1 MHGVFAPRL
10 PRASVTPLVIYP
22 GDPSE
27 PAATCHAGLRDSEVQ
42 MSLRQSE
49 SELPARI
56 PEEDK
61 STDEHVMSRP
71 EEDKA
76 KELEQ
81 AVEQEVKQEVAAE
94 QALVTV
100 EEHELE
106 QVVEQEVEQE
116 GAAKQAVVTVEEHEE
131 VQALL
136 REANRPQEETATGWS
151 GVVKFLLRRVA
162 SWIVRPSP
170 SINAQE
176 EAEGASSEQGRVSDK

>member
-1 MHGVFAPRL
+1 
-10 PRASVTPLVIYP
+10 
-22 GDPSE
+22 
-27 PAATCHAGLRDSEVQ
+27 

-49 SELPARI
+49 SELPASI

-61 STDEHVMSRP
+61 SKLVMSRP

-76 KELEQ
+76 TELEQ
-81 AVEQEVKQEVAAE
+81 AVEQELKQEVAAE
-94 QALVTV
+94 QAVVTV

-106 QVVEQEVEQE
+106 QVVEQEGLKEV
-116 GAAKQAVVTVEEHEE
+116 AAKQAVVTVEEHEE

-136 REANRPQEETATGWS
+136 REANRPEEETATGLS

-170 SINAQE
+170 SINGQE
-176 EAEGASSEQGRVSDK
+176 EAEGASSERGRVSDK

>member
-1 MHGVFAPRL
+1 
-10 PRASVTPLVIYP
+10 
-22 GDPSE
+22 
-27 PAATCHAGLRDSEVQ
+27 

-71 EEDKA
+71 EEDK
-76 KELEQ
+76 

-136 REANRPQEETATGWS
+136 REANRPEEETATGWS